1 MAVQLIESPEGP
13 RVHIPLNLKRTSGR
27 KRIISQEEP
36 DSLPLENTHC
46 IAYRNAMLIAI
57 ARGFRWRKLL
67 DEGRYM
73 SIRHMADDL
82 GVVAP
87 YMSRLIRLTFLA
99 PDIIEAIVDGR
110 EPNGMSI
117 ERLRRPMPLLWEQQ
131 RELIL
136 DLKMTPVIEADHSSA
151 ERCFSLHSNA
161 HR

>member
-1 MAVQLIESPEGP
+1 MAMQLIESPEGP

-27 KRIISQEEP
+27 KRIILREEP
-36 DSLPLENTHC
+36 EHRASANDHC

-73 SIRHMADDL
+73 SIRQMADDL
-82 GVVAP
+82 GIVAP

-110 EPNGMSI
+110 EPDGMSI
-117 ERLRRPMPLLWEQQ
+117 EKLRRPMPLLWEEQ
-131 RELIL
+131 RCVLAFVG
-136 DLKMTPVIEADHSSA
+136 TNPFTVPTSVA
-151 ERCFSLHSNA
+151 
-161 HR
+161 

>member
-1 MAVQLIESPEGP
+1 MAVQLIESPAGP

-27 KRIISQEEP
+27 KRIITREEP
-36 DSLPLENTHC
+36 EHRSSANDHC

-73 SIRHMADDL
+73 SIRQMANDL

-110 EPNGMSI
+110 EPDGMSI
-117 ERLRRPMPLLWEQQ
+117 ERLRKPMPMLWEEQYQ
-131 RELIL
+131 IL
-136 DLKMTPVIEADHSSA
+136 LYLP
-151 ERCFSLHSNA
+151 
-161 HR
+161 

>member
-1 MAVQLIESPEGP
+1 MAVQLIESPAGP

-27 KRIISQEEP
+27 KRIITQEDPEHQP
-36 DSLPLENTHC
+36 PANDHC

-57 ARGFRWRKLL
+57 ARGFRWRNLL

-110 EPNGMSI
+110 EPDGMSI
-117 ERLRRPMPLLWEQQ
+117 ERLRKPMPLLWEEQ
-131 RELIL
+131 RRVLAFVGTTHG
-136 DLKMTPVIEADHSSA
+136 D
-151 ERCFSLHSNA
+151 
-161 HR
+161 

>member
-1 MAVQLIESPEGP
+1 MAVQLIESPAGL

-27 KRIISQEEP
+27 KRIIIQEDPERRSSAN
-36 DSLPLENTHC
+36 DHC

-99 PDIIEAIVDGR
+99 PGIIEAIIDGR
-110 EPNGMSI
+110 EPDGMSI
-117 ERLRRPMPLLWEQQ
+117 ERLRRPMPLLWEEQKNSINSQ
-131 RELIL
+131 
-136 DLKMTPVIEADHSSA
+136 TP
-151 ERCFSLHSNA
+151 
-161 HR
+161 

>member
-1 MAVQLIESPEGP
+1 MQLIESPEGP

-27 KRIISQEEP
+27 KRIISQAES
-36 DSLPLENTHC
+36 DSLARENNHC

-99 PDIIEAIVDGR
+99 PDIIEAIVDGC
-110 EPNGMSI
+110 EPDGMSI
-117 ERLRRPMPLLWEQQ
+117 ERLRQPMPLLWGDQKG
-131 RELIL
+131 LL
-136 DLKMTPVIEADHSSA
+136 WKDSA
-151 ERCFSLHSNA
+151 YI
-161 HR
+161 

>member
-1 MAVQLIESPEGP
+1 MAVQLIESPAGP

-27 KRIISQEEP
+27 KRIITREEQEHR
-36 DSLPLENTHC
+36 SLANDHC
-46 IAYRNAMLIAI
+46 IAYRNAMLISI

-73 SIRHMADDL
+73 SIRQMANDL

-110 EPNGMSI
+110 EPDGMSI
-117 ERLRRPMPLLWEQQ
+117 EKLRRPTPLLWDEQ
-131 RELIL
+131 RRVLAFVEN
-136 DLKMTPVIEADHSSA
+136 VCGSA
-151 ERCFSLHSNA
+151 T
-161 HR
+161 

>member
-27 KRIISQEEP
+27 KRIVTR
-36 DSLPLENTHC
+36 ENTENQPLANAHC

-73 SIRHMADDL
+73 SIHQMADDL

-87 YMSRLIRLTFLA
+87 YMSRLIRLTLLA

-110 EPNGMSI
+110 EPDGMSI
-117 ERLRRPMPLLWEQQ
+117 EQLRRPMPLLWGDQQ
-131 RELIL
+131 ARFMDC
-136 DLKMTPVIEADHSSA
+136 DL
-151 ERCFSLHSNA
+151 RG
-161 HR
+161 

>member
-1 MAVQLIESPEGP
+1 MAMQLIESPAGP

-27 KRIISQEEP
+27 KRIITKEEP
-36 DSLPLENTHC
+36 QHRTSLNNHC

-82 GVVAP
+82 GIVAP

-117 ERLRRPMPLLWEQQ
+117 EKLRRQMPLLWNEQ
-131 RELIL
+131 RRVLAFVEA
-136 DLKMTPVIEADHSSA
+136 IEQDSTSNSS
-151 ERCFSLHSNA
+151 EY
-161 HR
+161 

>member
-1 MAVQLIESPEGP
+1 MAVQLIESSKGP

-27 KRIISQEEP
+27 KRIITPEEP
-36 DSLPLENTHC
+36 EHRSSANDHC

-67 DEGRYM
+67 DECKYM
-73 SIRHMADDL
+73 SIREMADDL

-110 EPNGMSI
+110 EPDGMSI
-117 ERLRRPMPLLWEQQ
+117 EKLRRPMPLLWKEQ
-131 RELIL
+131 RCVLAF
-136 DLKMTPVIEADHSSA
+136 VEAFHGDA
-151 ERCFSLHSNA
+151 TSNCP
-161 HR
+161 